1 MKNSVPILQTLRS
14 GGKFQQ
20 GNSRVG
26 NSLRASFLAS
36 VPFCFLRIHPFLSAD
51 LLCPLKKVH
60 PQGLSTI
67 WWHWISS
74 VFPWRQFP
82 WHLPRDSGPCLASPA
97 PTPAEF
103 STSRFLPSCS
113 FTHCFPPEPARGPD
127 QGAALLPSVQIP
139 LDTLG
144 SHSGL
149 CWSPHLSF
157 WTWSCLG
164 TKRVLSSH
172 QGTGFTRF
180 CHEPA
185 SIDPRGCAL
194 TPKVNSRF
202 TSAFLFYSKGNFST
216 FQSLKCDFI
225 FL

>member
-1 MKNSVPILQTLRS
+1 MKNSVTILQTLRS

-103 STSRFLPSCS
+103 STSRFLLAPSSDTCRVQHLL
-113 FTHCFPPEPARGPD
+113 FPALLQLHALFPPGACKGPWSGSGSPPQCPDPTGHTGQSLRLVLVPTPFLLNLKLPGD
-127 QGAALLPSVQIP
+127 QESALLTSGDRVYSFLSWTCLNRSP
-139 LDTLG
+139 G
-144 SHSGL
+144 MCSH
-149 CWSPHLSF
+149 
-157 WTWSCLG
+157 
-164 TKRVLSSH
+164 TK
-172 QGTGFTRF
+172 G
-180 CHEPA
+180 
-185 SIDPRGCAL
+185 
-194 TPKVNSRF
+194 
-202 TSAFLFYSKGNFST
+202 
-216 FQSLKCDFI
+216 
-225 FL
+225 